1 LRSARALAC
10 LAMLLLAARCSD
22 RQDAIAADVPKLE
35 IRGSVGEAQTA
46 TAVASIDGRIAAIN
60 VQEGAV
66 VQPGTVIATL
76 RNATVE
82 RDLAYAKAQT
92 AVAEERLRAARRGIV
107 RTVVSGEAKAREEA
121 AAEILENREAKRNR
135 YRELFKTRDVS
146 KEELENAENEYA
158 AALRDLL
165 AERDRAQV
173 ELPRTDTG
181 LLQLELEKA
190 RTELALIDDRRSML
204 NVTAPIGGT
213 VTRVHA
219 RAGDNVFVR
228 DPIVEIANNA
238 TAVVRGQIA
247 PELMPHVRPGMLM
260 EVKVFT
266 VPPRRFTAP
275 VRAVVPGT
283 GGAVIAF
290 ELPNP
295 DGVLQAGQQALITV
309 K

>member
-1 LRSARALAC
+1 
-10 LAMLLLAARCSD
+10 
-22 RQDAIAADVPKLE
+22 
-35 IRGSVGEAQTA
+35 
-46 TAVASIDGRIAAIN
+46 
-60 VQEGAV
+60 
-66 VQPGTVIATL
+66 VQPGAIIATL

-82 RDLAYAKAQT
+82 RDLAYARAQT
-92 AVAEERLRAARRGIV
+92 AVAEERLRVARRGVVQTIV
-107 RTVVSGEAKAREEA
+107 RGEAKAREEA
-121 AAEILENREAKRNR
+121 AAEIFRNREAKRNR
-135 YRELFKTRDVS
+135 YRQLYQTRDVS

-204 NVTAPIGGT
+204 NIAAPIGGV

-219 RAGDNVFVR
+219 RAGDNVYVR
-228 DPIVEIANNA
+228 DPIVEIANNT
-238 TAVVRGQIA
+238 TAIVRGQIA
-247 PELMPHVRPGMLM
+247 PELMRHVRPGMPM

-266 VPPRRFTAP
+266 VPPRRFTVP
-275 VRAVVPGT
+275 VRAVIPGS